1 MCRDRIKLFK
11 KSPLRRKIIIDVETK
26 EAQTDLVTSRYWLC
40 LGGITL
46 GLLATGRAS
55 APDPAGQEAAGIVA
69 GIENAGGGKVFLNEK
84 TKRLEVRDEAGSLI
98 DEMALGT
105 AGKVVDVAGQEYRL
119 SFGKDE
125 MGRQSVLVRAGPGMQ
140 KPITLEVFGRKAVLS
155 PEASLMATMGE
166 NSQIFYEPSI
176 CGQVYYIEGV
186 GRAGSRV
193 SRLATQKREVAIL
206 AKPSNPNG
214 AGPGSL
220 SGAQDDGKSM
230 EKAGDAVKS
239 AFCAVLGLPDKQ
251 PSTKAKVYRLKGNQ
265 DPNEGAWGGVAA
277 PVSAEAGRP

>member
-1 MCRDRIKLFK
+1 MRNHYR
-11 KSPLRRKIIIDVETK
+11 
-26 EAQTDLVTSRYWLC
+26 LC
-40 LGGITL
+40 LLPIIVGWVPTCE
-46 GLLATGRAS
+46 AS
-55 APDPAGQEAAGIVA
+55 TPDPAGQQAAGIVA
-69 GIENAGGGKVFLNEK
+69 GLEHGSGGRVLFSEK
-84 TKRLEVRDEAGSLI
+84 TGRLEVRDEQGSLI

-155 PEASLMATMGE
+155 PEASLLATMDE
-166 NSQIFYEPSI
+166 KDQVYYEPSV

-186 GRAGSRV
+186 GGVGSRV

-206 AKPSNPNG
+206 AKPSNPTG

-220 SGAQDDGKSM
+220 ASGQADDKSM

>member
-1 MCRDRIKLFK
+1 MDGRALY
-11 KSPLRRKIIIDVETK
+11 E
-26 EAQTDLVTSRYWLC
+26 QTRPMRLHYLLWASTLC
-40 LGGITL
+40 LKFM
-46 GLLATGRAS
+46 ATGMAS
-55 APDPAGQEAAGIVA
+55 VPDPAGQQAAGIVA
-69 GIENAGGGKVFLNEK
+69 GVESGAGGKVVINEK
-84 TKRLEVRDEAGSLI
+84 TKRLEVRDEVGSLI

-105 AGKVVDVAGQEYRL
+105 SGKVLDVAGQEYRL

-125 MGRQSVLVRAGPGMQ
+125 MGRRSVLVRPGPSTQ
-140 KPITLEVFGRKAVLS
+140 KPITLDVFGRKAVLS
-155 PEASLMATMGE
+155 PEASLLATMGE
-166 NSQIFYEPSI
+166 GDEIFYEPSV
-176 CGQVYYIEGV
+176 CGQVYYIEGA
-186 GRAGSRV
+186 GAMGSRV
-193 SRLATQKREVAIL
+193 SRLATQKREVAVL
-206 AKPSNPNG
+206 AKPSNPTG

-220 SGAQDDGKSM
+220 ASGKADDKSM

>member
-1 MCRDRIKLFK
+1 MDGRALY
-11 KSPLRRKIIIDVETK
+11 E
-26 EAQTDLVTSRYWLC
+26 QTRPMRLHYLLWASTLC
-40 LGGITL
+40 LKFM
-46 GLLATGRAS
+46 ATGMAS
-55 APDPAGQEAAGIVA
+55 APDPAGQQAAGIVA
-69 GIENAGGGKVFLNEK
+69 GVESGAGGKVVINEK
-84 TKRLEVRDEAGSLI
+84 TKRLEVRDEVGSLI

-105 AGKVVDVAGQEYRL
+105 SGKVVDVAGQEYRL
-119 SFGKDE
+119 SFGKDD
-125 MGRQSVLVRAGPGMQ
+125 MGRRSVLVRPGPSTQ
-140 KPITLEVFGRKAVLS
+140 KPITLDVFGRKAVLS
-155 PEASLMATMGE
+155 PEASLLATMGE
-166 NSQIFYEPSI
+166 GDEIFYEPSV

-186 GRAGSRV
+186 GGVGSRV

-206 AKPSNPNG
+206 AKPSNPTG

-220 SGAQDDGKSM
+220 ASGQADDKSM

>member
-1 MCRDRIKLFK
+1 MRNHYRLWLL
-11 KSPLRRKIIIDVETK
+11 PLLIGWV
-26 EAQTDLVTSRYWLC
+26 
-40 LGGITL
+40 
-46 GLLATGRAS
+46 ATCAAS
-55 APDPAGQEAAGIVA
+55 VPDPAGQQAAGIVA
-69 GIENAGGGKVFLNEK
+69 GLEHGSGGRVLFSEK
-84 TKRLEVRDEAGSLI
+84 TGRLEVRDEQGSLI
-98 DEMALGT
+98 DEISPGT
-105 AGKVVDVAGQEYRL
+105 AGKAVDVAGQEYRL

-125 MGRQSVLVRAGPGMQ
+125 MGRQSVLVRPGPGMQ
-140 KPITLEVFGRKAVLS
+140 KPVTLEVFGRKAVLS
-155 PEASLMATMGE
+155 PEASLLATMGDAD
-166 NSQIFYEPSI
+166 QVFYEPSI

-186 GRAGSRV
+186 GGAGSRV
-193 SRLATQKREVAIL
+193 SRLATQKREVAVL
-206 AKPSNPNG
+206 AKPSNPTG

-220 SGAQDDGKSM
+220 VGGQADDKSM